1 MQLQTPSDSRIP
13 VSNSEHFPEIAP
25 LPKSLEETGLGIN
38 LLTDL
43 TLKHLVETGVIS
55 LPELAKRL
63 AISGSVLEEI
73 LSLMRKEALVQVL
86 GGNDASGAL
95 RFGLTERGRQNGLD
109 ALTRNGYVG
118 PAPVPL
124 HQYTRVVQNQSVH
137 NSAITKDLMSIAFK
151 DLIIDESLLD
161 QLGPAVTSGRAI
173 FIYGPAGTGK
183 TYITQKLARL
193 FSDEVLVPHAI
204 AVNDTVFSVFDP
216 IAPTPIVRDTP
227 TLDLRFSK
235 GYDPRWVPCERPVL
249 VSGGELTAEMLE
261 IQHDLGNREYRAP
274 LQLKANNGIY
284 IIDDMGRQRVTPEEI
299 FNRWIVPMEEKKD
312 YLNLGSGRTFSVPFD
327 LVLVFSTNL
336 QPQDL
341 ADEAFLRRIGYKIR
355 FGYLTEPQYQQIWD
369 EVCLDQGIQSST
381 EVVRHVIQNLHV
393 KHNVPL
399 LPCHPRDLIGI
410 ALDHANYMQQP
421 AVLTSDLMN
430 WAWHNY
436 FVSLN
441 DDSSNQQNRTAGE
454 SRPPNYGASNNV

>member
-1 MQLQTPSDSRIP
+1 MQQPTSTNRTLPISSSD
-13 VSNSEHFPEIAP
+13 EFPDLAP
-25 LPKSLEETGLGIN
+25 LPKTLEETGLSIN

-63 AISGSVLEEI
+63 ALSGSVLEEI
-73 LSLMRKEALVQVL
+73 LGAMRKEALVQVL
-86 GGNDASGAL
+86 GGNDASGSL
-95 RFGLTERGRQNGLD
+95 RFGLTERGRHNGLD

-118 PAPVPL
+118 PAPIPL
-124 HQYTRVVQNQSVH
+124 YQYARVARSQTVH
-137 NSAITKDLMSIAFK
+137 KSEVTKDLMSIAFK
-151 DLIIDESLLD
+151 DMVIDESLLD

-183 TYITQKLARL
+183 TYVTQKLARL
-193 FSDEVLVPHAI
+193 FSDEVLVPYAV
-204 AVNDTVFSVFDP
+204 AVNDSMFTVFDP
-216 IAPTPIVRDTP
+216 IAHKPIVREAP
-227 TLDLRFSK
+227 TVDLRFSK
-235 GYDPRWVPCERPVL
+235 THDPRWVACERPVL

-261 IQHDLGNREYRAP
+261 IQHDLGSREYRAP

-336 QPQDL
+336 NPEDL

-355 FGYLTEPQYQQIWD
+355 FGYLTESQYQQIWND
-369 EVCLDQGIQSST
+369 VCLDRDIQSSKT
-381 EVVRHVIQNLHV
+381 VVEHVIRNLHV
-393 KHNVPL
+393 RYNVPL

-410 ALDHANYMQQP
+410 ALDHANYMQRP
-421 AVLTSDLMN
+421 AVLTNELMD

-436 FVSLN
+436 FVSLHRGG
-441 DDSSNQQNRTAGE
+441 SQSVG
-454 SRPPNYGASNNV
+454 SNNLNPQISEL